1 MKQYVILIA
10 LSLSLAMFGQT
21 TNDASKGI
29 ITYISAQNIYVQF
42 VNTDG
47 ISIGDTLFSMKND
60 NYQSALIVK
69 EMSTISCLCVTSK
82 DYIPAVRNQ
91 VFAKLSV
98 IVPAEVLIQNSKEAV
113 SVNDQVIV
121 ASKANTVNNKIKSSV
136 DGRVS
141 LSTYLNNTSDTTV
154 NSIYRLN
161 LSLDARHIA
170 NSRFSAEC
178 YLSLTKKN
186 TYTPYTSPTDSV
198 KLINYQMDQ
207 ALDLKIY
214 NLAVKYEIKDS
225 LFVILGRK
233 INPNLANIGAVDGI
247 QFEQIGKSISYGA
260 VIGSRPDNYS
270 YSYNPYLLQYGAY
283 LGYQTKKNT
292 QISQTS
298 VAFFNQMN
306 NMITDRSFLYVQH
319 SNSLLQN
326 VNLFGSAEIDLYGIQ
341 NNKPT
346 TTFNFTSIY
355 GMLQWQAVNNL
366 SMSISYDARKNL
378 YYYET
383 YKNYIDS
390 VLDKETRSGL
400 RFQLN
405 YRPFK
410 FLSWGGNAGCRFA
423 TATSNTSY
431 NGYSYL
437 TFTQL
442 PLDFI
447 FRFDVTA
454 IKANYLS
461 GMIYGGSLSRDF
473 FDGKLYTELSYRYV
487 DYSSITTA
495 KIPESIAEINLSWQ
509 FSKKLI
515 LSANFEAAFNPD
527 NNLQGRAFI
536 NLSQRF

>member
-82 DYIPAVRNQ
+82 DYVPAVRNQ

-121 ASKANTVNNKIKSSV
+121 ASKANTVNNKLKSSV

-306 NMITDRSFLYVQH
+306 NMITDRSFLYLQH
-319 SNSLLQN
+319 SNSLFQN

-509 FSKKLI
+509 ISKKLI